1 MLLSEDD
8 EENHFDEEKDE
19 ILICFVIHKS
29 SDLQTVVRI
38 YIIPLRLGSL
48 EPLV

>member
-8 EENHFDEEKDE
+8 EESHFDEEKDG
-19 ILICFVIHKS
+19 ILVCFVIHKS

-38 YIIPLRLGSL
+38 YIIYLSA
-48 EPLV
+48 